1 MAYQNAAFVNLA
13 HRKASFPLNTKQ
25 KSCMTYKAKEI
36 LFQDVLG
43 QASPILKLDNV
54 LNYKMI
60 IVERIFYVVKKSISL
75 LVFIPVLTVLRI

>member
-1 MAYQNAAFVNLA
+1 
-13 HRKASFPLNTKQ
+13 
-25 KSCMTYKAKEI
+25 MTYRAKEI